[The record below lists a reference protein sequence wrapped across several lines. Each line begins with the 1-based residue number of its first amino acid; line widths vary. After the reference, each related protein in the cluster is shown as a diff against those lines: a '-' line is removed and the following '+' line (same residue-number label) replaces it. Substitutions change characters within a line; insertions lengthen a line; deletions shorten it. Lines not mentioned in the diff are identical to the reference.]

1 MDAVE
6 CYKCHNLGNFQYE
19 CPKWDKEANYVK
31 VNEEYDM
38 LLMSYVESHET
49 KQIDAWFLDSGCS
62 NHMRDNRGMFTKLDE
77 SFVHSVKLGN
87 NSRMNVIRKGS
98 IKLFLNGINHVVHE
112 VYYVIK
118 LKNNLLSTR
127 QLQERGLAILIQGGV
142 CKIYHPI
149 KSLII

>member
-19 CPKWDKEANYVK
+19 CPKWDKEANYIE
-31 VNEEYDM
+31 VNEEYDL
-38 LLMSYVESHET
+38 LLMSYIESHET
-49 KQIDAWFLDSGCS
+49 KQIDAWFLDLGCS

-112 VYYVIK
+112 VYYVIE
-118 LKNNLLSTR
+118 LKNNLLSIR

-142 CKIYHPI
+142 FKIYHPI